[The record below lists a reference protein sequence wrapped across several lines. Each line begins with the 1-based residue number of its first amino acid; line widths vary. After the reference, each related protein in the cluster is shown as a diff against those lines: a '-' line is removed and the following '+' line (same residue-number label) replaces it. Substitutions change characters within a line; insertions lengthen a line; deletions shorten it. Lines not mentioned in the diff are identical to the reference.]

1 MKRKLQPLIDSIT
14 IKPLVKLRILFN
26 PRLIANLYI
35 AIDAVIANRLR
46 SLLTALG
53 IIFGV
58 AAVIAMLAIGNGAQ
72 QEILNQ
78 IKLVGVNN
86 IVIKP
91 IIEQKEEKINE
102 KVGKKEKNRFSPGL
116 TVRDVESM
124 KAILP
129 DLTQV
134 SPEIIL
140 DTYVIRGGFRR
151 SAKLVGIDPSY
162 FTIYDFRILEGKP
175 FNAEQLKI
183 GAPVCIIGSALK
195 SRFFPTENPVGKS
208 MKVGMHWLT
217 IIGVLNERV
226 VSQASISKLG
236 IRDFNMDVY
245 TPLQSVLIRYRNRDL
260 ITAEALRLAAMRSQ
274 GMNFSS
280 TANTGGTENE
290 QEKKNYHQLDRLVLQ
305 VDKTEKLQATAEI
318 ISRLLKRR
326 HYDVVDYEIEI
337 PELLLKQQ
345 QRTNDIFNYVLG
357 AIAGISLLVGGI
369 GIMNIM
375 LASVLERIKE
385 IGLRLAI
392 GAKKSDVV
400 QQFLFE
406 AVMISVSGGIIGVI
420 LGVAFAFIVSSFADI
435 PTIISF
441 ASIALSFGVA
451 AAVGLIFGIAP
462 ARRAASQDPIA
473 SLRYE

>member
-1 MKRKLQPLIDSIT
+1 MKE
-14 IKPLVKLRILFN
+14 
-26 PRLIANLYI
+26 RLLANLFI
-35 AIDAVIANRLR
+35 AISAVIANKIR

-86 IVIKP
+86 IVVKP
-91 IIEQKEEKINE
+91 IIEQEEEKIDE
-102 KVGKKEKNRFSPGL
+102 GPGKKEKKKFSPGL
-116 TVRDVESM
+116 TLRDVRS
-124 KAILP
+124 IQQTLP
-129 DLTQV
+129 IAAKL

-140 DTYVIRGGFRR
+140 ETNLIKNGLRR
-151 SAKLVGIDPSY
+151 SAKLVGVEPVY
-162 FTIYDFRILEGKP
+162 FQI
-175 FNAEQLKI
+175 FNFEIADGAAFNEEQLAS
-183 GAPVCIIGSALK
+183 GAPVCIIGSSIK
-195 SRFFPTENPVGKS
+195 SKFFPTENPIGKTL
-208 MKVGMHWLT
+208 KVGIQWLT
-217 IIGVLNERV
+217 IVGVMKERF
-226 VSQASISKLG
+226 VSKSSISKLG

-245 TPLQSVLIRYRNRDL
+245 APLQTVLIRYKNRDL
-260 ITAEALRLAAMRSQ
+260 ITTSAIQKAVRQ
-274 GMNFSS
+274 QNMNNAFG
-280 TANTGGTENE
+280 NNEGQTGPAV
-290 QEKKNYHQLDRLVLQ
+290 NYHQLDRLVIQ
-305 VDKTEKLQATAEI
+305 VENTSLLTSSAEVLT
-318 ISRLLKRR
+318 RLLKRR

-385 IGLRLAI
+385 IGLRLSI
-392 GAKKSDVV
+392 GAKKSDII

-406 AVMISVSGGIIGVI
+406 AMMISVTGGIIGVI
-420 LGVAFAFIVSSFADI
+420 LGVTLAFLVSSVADI
-435 PTIISF
+435 PTIITF
-441 ASIALSFGVA
+441 TSIILSFGVA
-451 AAVGLIFGIAP
+451 ATVGLVFGIAP
-462 ARRAASQDPIA
+462 ARKAAMQDPIT